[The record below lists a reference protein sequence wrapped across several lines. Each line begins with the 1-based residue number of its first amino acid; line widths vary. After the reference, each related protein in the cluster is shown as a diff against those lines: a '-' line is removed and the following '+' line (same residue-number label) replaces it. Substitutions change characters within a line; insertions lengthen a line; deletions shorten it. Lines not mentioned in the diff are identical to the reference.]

1 MKQIN
6 LPLSKGV
13 RYFSIVMKHGS
24 QIFLD
29 FFFLSKNYSFLK
41 SIFVSSLRLDTQ
53 EIQSGLSQ
61 LPERQRNKEEA
72 AYFCFIGRL
81 ERKGRCC
88 CLISF

>member
-13 RYFSIVMKHGS
+13 RYFSIVIKHGS

-41 SIFVSSLRLDTQ
+41 SIFVPSLRLDTQ
-53 EIQSGLSQ
+53 EIQLGLFH
-61 LPERQRNKEEA
+61 LPERQRNEEA
-72 AYFCFIGRL
+72 AYFCVIG
-81 ERKGRCC
+81 
-88 CLISF
+88 